1 MPIMSWVAATG
12 FDKRRVRAMLA
23 LMALPLTID
32 VISDVV
38 CPWCFIGKRRLDAAV
53 AGQGDIEVTYRP
65 YRLDPSLPPEGMA
78 RTEYMRAKFGDA
90 PLTSMERR
98 LIETGDELG
107 IKFAFDK
114 IARSPNTLDCHRLI
128 LWAAS
133 AGVQDAVV
141 EDLFSRYFE
150 QGADVSEL
158 AVLADV
164 ARNAG
169 LDPEQVLELLQGD
182 DDRDYIESED
192 ERARRMGIEGVP
204 CYIVAGRY
212 ALMGAQDPAVLHQV
226 FARAREENALLA
238 ANN

>member
-1 MPIMSWVAATG
+1 
-12 FDKRRVRAMLA
+12 
-23 LMALPLTID
+23 MALPLTID

-53 AGQGDIEVTYRP
+53 SGQSDIDVTYRP
-65 YRLDPSLPPEGMA
+65 YRLDPSLPAEGMA
-78 RTEYMRAKFGDA
+78 RAEYMRAKFGSA
-90 PLTSMERR
+90 PLAGMERR
-98 LIETGDELG
+98 LIETGDEFG
-107 IKFAFDK
+107 IKFAFEK

-128 LWAAS
+128 WWAGS
-133 AGVQDAVV
+133 AGVQDEVV

-150 QGADVSEL
+150 QGVDVSEL
-158 AVLADV
+158 DVLTDV
-164 ARNAG
+164 ARKAG
-169 LDPEQVLELLQGD
+169 LDPDQVAELLQGD
-182 DDRDYIESED
+182 EDRDYIETED

-212 ALMGAQDPAVLHQV
+212 ALMGAQDPAVLRQV

>member
-1 MPIMSWVAATG
+1 
-12 FDKRRVRAMLA
+12 
-23 LMALPLTID
+23 MASVLTID
-32 VISDVV
+32 VVSDVV
-38 CPWCFIGKRRLDAAV
+38 CPWCFIGKRRLDAAIV
-53 AGQGDIEVTYRP
+53 GQSDVEVTYRP
-65 YRLDPSLPPEGMA
+65 YRLDPSLPPEGMDRA
-78 RTEYMRAKFGDA
+78 QYMRAKFGDA
-90 PLTSMERR
+90 PLSTMQRK

-128 LWAAS
+128 FWAAS

-150 QGADVSEL
+150 QGEDVSEI
-158 AVLADV
+158 AVLVDV

-169 LDPEQVLELLQGD
+169 LDAEQILELLQRD
-182 DDRDYIESED
+182 EDRDYIAQED

-204 CYIVAGRY
+204 CYIIAGRY
-212 ALMGAQDPAVLHQV
+212 ALMGAQDRAVLLQV